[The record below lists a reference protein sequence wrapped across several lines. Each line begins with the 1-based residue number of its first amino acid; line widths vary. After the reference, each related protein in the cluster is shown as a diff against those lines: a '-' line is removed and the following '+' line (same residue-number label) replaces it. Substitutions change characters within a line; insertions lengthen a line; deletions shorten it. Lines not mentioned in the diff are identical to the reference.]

1 MIVYS
6 PTLSLLL
13 IRGLRLMRYLRVD
26 LLVGVVYEFTDKSI
40 VTYCCSKSKEKAVE
54 LQGMRI
60 DKPSNSFVIRY
71 ILLHL
76 HRLKVFVRQLL
87 SGG

>member
-26 LLVGVVYEFTDKSI
+26 LLVGVVYEFADKSI
-40 VTYCCSKSKEKAVE
+40 VTYCCSKSRKKAVE
-54 LQGMRI
+54 
-60 DKPSNSFVIRY
+60 
-71 ILLHL
+71 
-76 HRLKVFVRQLL
+76 
-87 SGG
+87 